1 VKVPFSDA
9 GLLRRETAMR
19 SKLVFAGLLAVVASF
34 LVVINPVVLNPGVA
48 EAAIRRCDV
57 TANPPR
63 RATPTDP
70 EVAYEGWLSC
80 DPAILPETFNN
91 TVCVQAR
98 TGSSFVDIQCVK
110 VPRTTVSSTPWLMAA
125 ESWPL
130 LDGTYEYRTRARAFR
145 VATGTVET
153 HFSSAVTMTS

>member
-1 VKVPFSDA
+1 
-9 GLLRRETAMR
+9 MR

-34 LVVINPVVLNPGVA
+34 LVVINPVVITPGVA
-48 EAAIRRCDV
+48 DAAIKRCDV

-70 EVAYEGWLSC
+70 EVAYEAWLTC

-91 TVCVQAR
+91 TVCVQAK
-98 TGSSFVDIQCVK
+98 TGSSFVSINCVK
-110 VPRTTVSSTPWLMAA
+110 IPKTAVSSTPWLMAA

-145 VATGTVET
+145 VANGTVEV
-153 HFSSAVTMTS
+153 HFSAAVTITS